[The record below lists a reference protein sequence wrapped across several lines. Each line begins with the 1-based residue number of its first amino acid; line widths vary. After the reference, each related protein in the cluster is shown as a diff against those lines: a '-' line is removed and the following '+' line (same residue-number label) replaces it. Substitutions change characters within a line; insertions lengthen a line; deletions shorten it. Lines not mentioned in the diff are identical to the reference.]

1 MTAPSTDFVHYT
13 QDQSIATITLNR
25 PEKLN
30 ALLPEMIHTYSD
42 LLTYADADPS
52 VRAVVV
58 TGAGRGFCSGADL
71 SVLGTDP
78 EIVQG
83 FLTGQS
89 HETVPGK
96 YMHMGTPVITA
107 INGPAAGLGFV
118 IAASADVRF
127 VHVDATLST
136 TFARLGLI
144 AEYGIAWLLPR
155 LIGLAAAT
163 DLLISGRTIDGNEA
177 VSLGFAKSATTD
189 PLSEAYEYATELTTY
204 SSPASVAVIKRQ
216 ILRAQHEEFNPSA
229 DDAFV
234 EMGFAFGR
242 EDLQAAL
249 IGKLNRT
256 PPQYPGYQSGQ

>member
-1 MTAPSTDFVHYT
+1 MTAPSTDFVHYS
-13 QDQSIATITLNR
+13 QDGSIATITFNR

-42 LLTYADADPS
+42 LLTYADSDPT
-52 VRAVVV
+52 VRVIVV

-78 EIVQG
+78 EVVQG
-83 FLTGQS
+83 FLKGQS
-89 HETVPGK
+89 HKTVPGK
-96 YMHMGTPVITA
+96 FLHLGTPVITA

-127 VHVDATLST
+127 VHEDAKLST

-163 DLLISGRTIDGNEA
+163 DLLVSGRSISGVEA
-177 VSLGFAKSATTD
+177 VSIGFAKSASQD
-189 PLSEAYEYATELTTY
+189 PLNQAYEYATDLASY
-204 SSPASVAVIKRQ
+204 VSPASIAVIKQQ
-216 ILRAQHEEFNPSA
+216 ILRAQFEGFDESA
-229 DDAFV
+229 DDAFI
-234 EMGFAFGR
+234 EMGHAFGR

-249 IGKLNRT
+249 IGKINGA
-256 PPQYPGYQSGQ
+256 PPEFPGYPLGK